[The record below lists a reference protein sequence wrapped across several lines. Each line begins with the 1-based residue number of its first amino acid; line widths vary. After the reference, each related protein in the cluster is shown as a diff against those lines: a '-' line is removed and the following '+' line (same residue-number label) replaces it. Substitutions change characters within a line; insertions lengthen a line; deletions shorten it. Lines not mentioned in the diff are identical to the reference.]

1 VRQLRK
7 DAKTRTVTVIRGSL
21 KEHVEALKI
30 LQKNSANDTE
40 EIVEEE
46 EIQIQEETKEENI
59 SSNIA
64 ESTFGRVI
72 KDYDP
77 KVKDELQLRKGDL
90 IVILAK
96 GPGWWKGQLG
106 NDVGMLPPN
115 YLELITEDEV
125 QEFLA
130 KNKPQ
135 RKGKDELKAEMGE
148 LKGTNTKL
156 DQEIEA
162 LKKEVSELETKR
174 KQLVQEYKEKSTEF
188 NCTFYGIN
196 PLEYFFHDL
205 QQTIIYMEEESA
217 ASRSLK
223 KNSDN
228 TY

>member
-1 VRQLRK
+1 
-7 DAKTRTVTVIRGSL
+7 
-21 KEHVEALKI
+21 
-30 LQKNSANDTE
+30 
-40 EIVEEE
+40 
-46 EIQIQEETKEENI
+46 
-59 SSNIA
+59 
-64 ESTFGRVI
+64 
-72 KDYDP
+72 
-77 KVKDELQLRKGDL
+77 LQLRKGDL

-223 KNSDN
+223 K
-228 TY
+228 